1 MNIDLIRKQLKEK
14 KKSPIIKNNVTSSI
28 KNIPKWQ
35 TYLIKVMVLLV
46 LFLGVLIYTK
56 ASPVNKQSFYDFV
69 FKNNLSFATI
79 NNLYNKYLGGILPFK
94 NIIKNN
100 KPVFNEKLEYEASS
114 IYKEGVALT
123 VKDSYPV
130 PILAGGI
137 VIFVGDKEDYG
148 KTVIIQ
154 QVDGVDVWYGN
165 VDNLNVSIYDYVE
178 EGTLLGE
185 TIDNKLYLVFKK
197 EGNVVDYKEY
207 LQ

>member
-1 MNIDLIRKQLKEK
+1 MNIDLIRKHLKEK
-14 KKSPIIKNNVTSSI
+14 KKNPIIKNNIASSI
-28 KNIPKWQ
+28 KNTPKWQ
-35 TYLIKVMVLLV
+35 AYLLKLMVLLV

-56 ASPVNKQSFYDFV
+56 ASPANKQSFYDFV
-69 FKNNLSFATI
+69 FKDNLSFATI

-100 KPVFNEKLEYEASS
+100 KSVFREKLEYEASS

-123 VKDSYPV
+123 VKDSYPI

-137 VIFVGDKEDYG
+137 VVFVGDKEDYG

-165 VDNLNVSIYDYVE
+165 VGSLNVNIYDYVE

-185 TIDNKLYLVFKK
+185 TINNKLYLVFKK
-197 EGNVVDYKEY
+197 EGKTVDYKKY
-207 LQ
+207 IQ